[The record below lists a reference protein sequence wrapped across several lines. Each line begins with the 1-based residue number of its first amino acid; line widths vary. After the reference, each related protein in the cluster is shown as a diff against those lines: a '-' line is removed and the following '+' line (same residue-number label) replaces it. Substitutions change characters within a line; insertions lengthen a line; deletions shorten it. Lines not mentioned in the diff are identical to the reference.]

1 VCQDYLSHEKVG
13 LLSLETEMI
22 VDLAVVMT
30 VALTVTFIFQ
40 RLRQPT
46 ILGYLVA
53 GMLIGP
59 YTPPFSLVSRLDV
72 LSAFAEIGVI
82 FLLFAIGLGFP
93 ISGLRAIGRVAGGVA
108 AIEITAMFAVAYLIG
123 LFLKWPIIDIL
134 FLGAALASSSTTI
147 IAKVLSDMGKIREIP
162 ARLMLGI
169 LVVEDLVVVS
179 MLALLL
185 SYGSVGVVS
194 LATIALTS
202 AKAIIFVG
210 GLLVIGGWVIPRMM
224 DRTAHFGNRE
234 LLLIG
239 ALALCFASSVL
250 ALRLGLS
257 AAIGAFLMGV
267 LIASSKPAV
276 NIADDITPIK
286 VMFGALFFTSMG
298 ALIDISQF
306 QTFIV
311 PGIIISMGVI
321 AAKLLGVGFGT
332 RFFGHSRDV
341 SVKVALGMAQIGE
354 FAFIVVKGGQDLNIV
369 SSFLLPSIGV
379 AVAMTTFLTPYLM
392 KFGYSKRW

>member
-1 VCQDYLSHEKVG
+1 M
-13 LLSLETEMI
+13 SLETEI
-22 VDLAVVMT
+22 VVDLAVVMT

-40 RLRQPT
+40 KLRQPI

-53 GMLIGP
+53 GILIGP
-59 YTPPFSLVSRLDV
+59 YTPPFSFVSRLDV

-82 FLLFAIGLGFP
+82 MLLFAIGLGFP
-93 ISGLRAIGRVAGGVA
+93 IAKLRAIGRVAGGVA
-108 AIEITAMFAVAYLIG
+108 AIEIISMFVVAYFIG
-123 LFLKWPIIDIL
+123 LFLKWPFIDIL

-162 ARLMLGI
+162 ATIMLGI

-179 MLALLL
+179 ILALLL
-185 SYGSVGVVS
+185 SFGSIGVVS
-194 LATIALTS
+194 LTTIALTC
-202 AKAIIFVG
+202 AKVGLFVG
-210 GLLVIGGWVIPRMM
+210 GLLVIGGWVVPRIM
-224 DRTAHFGNRE
+224 DRAVFLENRE

-257 AAIGAFLMGV
+257 VAIGAFLMGV
-267 LIASSKPAV
+267 LVASSKSTEY
-276 NIADDITPIK
+276 IAHDIAPLK
-286 VMFGALFFTSMG
+286 DVFGALFFTSMG

-306 QTFIV
+306 QAFIV
-311 PGIIISMGVI
+311 PGIIISVGIIV
-321 AAKLLGVGFGT
+321 AKLLGVGFGT
-332 RFFGHSRDV
+332 RSFGYSRDV
-341 SVKVALGMAQIGE
+341 SVKVSLGMSQIGE

-379 AVAMTTFLTPYLM
+379 AVGITSFLTPYLM
-392 KFGYSKRW
+392 RVGYSRRW